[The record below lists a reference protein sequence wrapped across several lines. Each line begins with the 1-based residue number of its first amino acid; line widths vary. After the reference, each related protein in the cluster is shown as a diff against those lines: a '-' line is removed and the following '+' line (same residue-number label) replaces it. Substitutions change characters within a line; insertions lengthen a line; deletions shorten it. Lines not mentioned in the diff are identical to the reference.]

1 MKSINTKL
9 LLQSVNYSYEIDD
22 RFRINNLSIQ
32 IPGNTITAL
41 IGKNG
46 SGKTTLLLLMMGYLK
61 PSAGNIMI
69 RDKGKFLP
77 VEKSEGKIAFLPQ
90 NEIVSLKFTV
100 NEFLL
105 LGRVPFIGTF
115 SQPALEDFEI
125 VEKIKK
131 ELDIQQFENK
141 RLGQISG
148 GELQRVR
155 IGRALVQESDI
166 LIFDE
171 PITYLDIGAKTKI
184 FDLMKELK
192 DQGKTIIFTSH
203 DPLEAFQIA
212 DNSILITKNKKVLMG
227 STNEILND
235 EGLSLCLGAPIKYG
249 SYEDQKFLILE
260 KKNGI

>member
-9 LLQSVNYSYEIDD
+9 LIKSVNYSYEVDNH
-22 RFRINNLSIQ
+22 FKINNLSIQ

-46 SGKTTLLLLMMGYLK
+46 SGKTTLLLLMMGYLR
-61 PSAGNIMI
+61 PSTGDIMI
-69 RDKGKFLP
+69 REKEKYFP
-77 VEKSEGKIAFLPQ
+77 VEKSGGKIAFLPQ

-115 SQPALEDFEI
+115 SQPALKDYEI

-131 ELDIQQFENK
+131 ELDIKQFENK

-155 IGRALVQESDI
+155 IGRALAQESDI
-166 LIFDE
+166 LILDE
-171 PITYLDIGAKTKI
+171 PITHLDIGAKAKI
-184 FDLMKELK
+184 FDLMRVLK

-212 DNSILITKNKKVLMG
+212 DNSILITRNKKVLMG
-227 STNEILND
+227 ATNEVLND
-235 EGLSLCLGAPIKYG
+235 ENLSICLETSIKYG
-249 SYEDQKFLILE
+249 SYEDQKYLIVE
-260 KKNGI
+260 KKNGF

>member
-1 MKSINTKL
+1 MKSINPKL
-9 LLQSVNYSYEIDD
+9 LIQSVNYSYEIDD
-22 RFRINNLSIQ
+22 HFKINNLSIQ
-32 IPGNTITAL
+32 IPENTITAL

-46 SGKTTLLLLMMGYLK
+46 SGKTTLLLLMMGFLR
-61 PSAGNIMI
+61 PSAGKIMI
-69 RDKGKFLP
+69 HNNGENFP
-77 VEKSEGKIAFLPQ
+77 VEKSGGKIAFLPQ

-105 LGRVPFIGTF
+105 LGRVPYIGNF
-115 SQPALEDFEI
+115 SQPAVEDYEI

-166 LIFDE
+166 LILDE
-171 PITYLDIGAKTKI
+171 PITYLDIGAKARI

-212 DNSILITKNKKVLMG
+212 DNSILVTRNEKVVMG
-227 STNEILND
+227 TTNEILND
-235 EGLSLCLGAPIKYG
+235 ENLSLCLETPVKYG
-249 SYEDQKFLILE
+249 SYKGQKFLLV
-260 KKNGI
+260 K